1 MRTVPWFERLDAE
14 GVIAGWLAS
23 HNLADHAH
31 AIEVMLGA
39 ATKRADRMAE
49 LLAPYAGHAAD
60 YPAWLSWITRFG
72 NLYKSR
78 ALFPGFRRIKVVS
91 EYSSRGSAGQR
102 PSASAKTEKR
112 LVARYGQ

>member
-23 HNLADHAH
+23 HDPADHAH

-39 ATKRADRMAE
+39 AAERADRMAE
-49 LLAPYAGHAAD
+49 LLAPYAGQAAD

-72 NLYKSR
+72 NLHKSR
-78 ALFPGFRRIKVVS
+78 PC
-91 EYSSRGSAGQR
+91 SSWSWL
-102 PSASAKTEKR
+102 PSA
-112 LVARYGQ
+112 VATTKISSTHCGLPPTA